1 MLADLVV
8 VLGVCVKTDNSV
20 GSLAQARIGSIESQV
35 CASFIWGERNT
46 EMQKMTD
53 AFPKIYSLVVGG
65 LLVLCLFALGN
76 TPSFS
81 QGRPKAET
89 IQAVTTGTG
98 TQAGQ
103 ITTMML
109 IIYEF
114 STDEDKQILVDAFN
128 KSQNQGLFNALSK
141 MKAIG
146 RISLTGTLGMDVSYI
161 RMFPTPT
168 GRKIRFVTNRTIAYG
183 EAYYDNSPQS
193 FNLTGGELDLND
205 SDRKQSKG
213 VLYPAAKLVIDK
225 EGQLQIQLNQN
236 VWQLVDIIDKKGT
249 PGKN

>member
-1 MLADLVV
+1 MRQKDAASNTYKLV
-8 VLGVCVKTDNSV
+8 
-20 GSLAQARIGSIESQV
+20 IG
-35 CASFIWGERNT
+35 CF
-46 EMQKMTD
+46 
-53 AFPKIYSLVVGG
+53 
-65 LLVLCLFALGN
+65 LLVLVLVAGA
-76 TPSFS
+76 TRSSS

-89 IQAVTTGTG
+89 ITAVVTGTS

-114 STDEDKQILVDAFN
+114 STDDDRQILIDAFN
-128 KSQNQGLFNALSK
+128 KGQNQGLFNALSK

-146 RISLTGTLGMDVSYI
+146 RISLTNTLGMDISYI
-161 RMFPTPT
+161 KMAPTPT

-183 EAYYDNSPQS
+183 EAYADNSNATGT

-213 VLYPAAKLVIDK
+213 VLYPAAKLAIDK

-236 VWQLVDIIDKKGT
+236 AWQLGDIIDKRGT
-249 PGKN
+249 PGEN

>member
-1 MLADLVV
+1 MRQKGAASNTYKLV
-8 VLGVCVKTDNSV
+8 
-20 GSLAQARIGSIESQV
+20 IG
-35 CASFIWGERNT
+35 CF
-46 EMQKMTD
+46 
-53 AFPKIYSLVVGG
+53 
-65 LLVLCLFALGN
+65 LLVLVLMAGA
-76 TPSFS
+76 SQSSS

-89 IQAVTTGTG
+89 ITAVVTGTS

-109 IIYEF
+109 LIYEF
-114 STDEDKQILVDAFN
+114 STDDDRQILIDAFN
-128 KSQNQGLFNALSK
+128 KGQNQGLFNALSK

-146 RISLTGTLGMDVSYI
+146 RISLTNTLGMDISYI
-161 RMFPTPT
+161 KMAPTPT

-183 EAYYDNSPQS
+183 EGYADNSNAPGT

-213 VLYPAAKLVIDK
+213 VLYPAAKLAIDK

-236 VWQLVDIIDKKGT
+236 AWQLGDIIDKRGT
-249 PGKN
+249 PGEN

>member
-1 MLADLVV
+1 MRQKDAASNTYKLV
-8 VLGVCVKTDNSV
+8 
-20 GSLAQARIGSIESQV
+20 IG
-35 CASFIWGERNT
+35 CF
-46 EMQKMTD
+46 
-53 AFPKIYSLVVGG
+53 
-65 LLVLCLFALGN
+65 LLVLVLVAGA
-76 TPSFS
+76 TRSSS

-89 IQAVTTGTG
+89 ITAVVTGTS

-109 IIYEF
+109 LIYEF
-114 STDEDKQILVDAFN
+114 STDDDRQILIDAFN
-128 KSQNQGLFNALSK
+128 KGQNQGLFNALSK

-146 RISLTGTLGMDVSYI
+146 RISLTNTLGMDISYI
-161 RMFPTPT
+161 KMAPTPT

-183 EAYYDNSPQS
+183 EGYADNSNAPGT

-213 VLYPAAKLVIDK
+213 VLYPAAKLAIDK

-236 VWQLVDIIDKKGT
+236 EWQLGDIIDKRGT
-249 PGKN
+249 PGEN

>member
-1 MLADLVV
+1 MRQKDAASNTYKLV
-8 VLGVCVKTDNSV
+8 
-20 GSLAQARIGSIESQV
+20 IG
-35 CASFIWGERNT
+35 CF
-46 EMQKMTD
+46 
-53 AFPKIYSLVVGG
+53 
-65 LLVLCLFALGN
+65 LLVLVLMAGA
-76 TPSFS
+76 SQSSS

-89 IQAVTTGTG
+89 ITAVVTGTS

-109 IIYEF
+109 LIYEF
-114 STDEDKQILVDAFN
+114 STDDDRQILIDAFN
-128 KSQNQGLFNALSK
+128 KGQNQGLFNALSK

-146 RISLTGTLGMDVSYI
+146 RISLTNTLGMDISYI
-161 RMFPTPT
+161 KMAPTPT

-183 EAYYDNSPQS
+183 EAYADNSNATGT

-213 VLYPAAKLVIDK
+213 VLYPAAKLAIDK

-236 VWQLVDIIDKKGT
+236 AWQLGDIIDKRGT
-249 PGKN
+249 PGEN

>member
-1 MLADLVV
+1 MRQKDAASNTYKLV
-8 VLGVCVKTDNSV
+8 
-20 GSLAQARIGSIESQV
+20 IG
-35 CASFIWGERNT
+35 CF
-46 EMQKMTD
+46 
-53 AFPKIYSLVVGG
+53 
-65 LLVLCLFALGN
+65 LLVLVLVAGA
-76 TPSFS
+76 TRSSS

-89 IQAVTTGTG
+89 ITAVVTGTS

-109 IIYEF
+109 LIYEF
-114 STDEDKQILVDAFN
+114 STDDDRQILIDAFN
-128 KSQNQGLFNALSK
+128 KGQNQGLFNALSK

-146 RISLTGTLGMDVSYI
+146 RISLTNTLGMDISYI
-161 RMFPTPT
+161 KMAPTPT

-183 EAYYDNSPQS
+183 EAYADNSNATGT

-236 VWQLVDIIDKKGT
+236 EWQLGDIIDKRGT
-249 PGKN
+249 PGEN

>member
-1 MLADLVV
+1 MRQIIKDAAPNIHK
-8 VLGVCVKTDNSV
+8 LGISCLLLIALLT
-20 GSLAQARIGSIESQV
+20 IGTSRS
-35 CASFIWGERNT
+35 S
-46 EMQKMTD
+46 
-53 AFPKIYSLVVGG
+53 
-65 LLVLCLFALGN
+65 
-76 TPSFS
+76 S

-109 IIYEF
+109 QIYEF
-114 STDEDKQILVDAFN
+114 STDEDRQILVDAFQTG
-128 KSQNQGLFNALSK
+128 QNQGLFNALTK

-161 RMFPTPT
+161 KMAPTPT

-183 EAYYDNSPQS
+183 EGYADNSNATGT
-193 FNLTGGELDLND
+193 FNLTGGEFELND

-213 VLYPAAKLVIDK
+213 VLYPAAKLAIDK

-236 VWQLVDIIDKKGT
+236 EWQLGDIIDKRGT
-249 PGKN
+249 PGEN

>member
-1 MLADLVV
+1 
-8 VLGVCVKTDNSV
+8 V
-20 GSLAQARIGSIESQV
+20 GASQ
-35 CASFIWGERNT
+35 S
-46 EMQKMTD
+46 
-53 AFPKIYSLVVGG
+53 S
-65 LLVLCLFALGN
+65 
-76 TPSFS
+76 S

-89 IQAVTTGTG
+89 ITAVVTGTS

-114 STDEDKQILVDAFN
+114 STDDDRQILIDAFN
-128 KSQNQGLFNALSK
+128 KGQNQGLFNALSK

-146 RISLTGTLGMDVSYI
+146 RISLTNTLGMDISYI
-161 RMFPTPT
+161 KMAPTPT

-183 EAYYDNSPQS
+183 EAYADNSNATGT

-236 VWQLVDIIDKKGT
+236 EWQLGDIIDKRGT
-249 PGKN
+249 PGEN

>member
-1 MLADLVV
+1 MRQKDAASNTYKLV
-8 VLGVCVKTDNSV
+8 
-20 GSLAQARIGSIESQV
+20 IG
-35 CASFIWGERNT
+35 CF
-46 EMQKMTD
+46 
-53 AFPKIYSLVVGG
+53 
-65 LLVLCLFALGN
+65 LLVLVLMVGA
-76 TPSFS
+76 SQSSS

-89 IQAVTTGTG
+89 ITAVVTGTS

-114 STDEDKQILVDAFN
+114 STDDDRQILIDAFN
-128 KSQNQGLFNALSK
+128 KGQNQGLFNALSK

-146 RISLTGTLGMDVSYI
+146 RISLTNTLGMDISYI
-161 RMFPTPT
+161 KMAPTPT

-183 EAYYDNSPQS
+183 EAYADNSNATGT

-236 VWQLVDIIDKKGT
+236 EWQLGDIIDKRGT
-249 PGKN
+249 PGEN

>member
-1 MLADLVV
+1 MRQPIKDAAPNIHK
-8 VLGVCVKTDNSV
+8 LGISCLLLIALLT
-20 GSLAQARIGSIESQV
+20 IGTSRS
-35 CASFIWGERNT
+35 S
-46 EMQKMTD
+46 
-53 AFPKIYSLVVGG
+53 
-65 LLVLCLFALGN
+65 
-76 TPSFS
+76 S
-81 QGRPKAET
+81 QGRPTAET
-89 IQAVTTGTG
+89 IQAVTTGSG

-109 IIYEF
+109 QIYEF
-114 STDEDKQILVDAFN
+114 STDEDRQILVDAF
-128 KSQNQGLFNALSK
+128 KKGQNQGLFNALSK

-161 RMFPTPT
+161 KMAPTPT

-183 EAYYDNSPQS
+183 EGYADNSNATGT
-193 FNLTGGELDLND
+193 FNLTGGEFELND

-236 VWQLVDIIDKKGT
+236 AWNLAEIIDKRGT
-249 PGKN
+249 PGEN

>member
-1 MLADLVV
+1 MPQTIKTPAPSIIKVGVGCLLLAALV
-8 VLGVCVKTDNSV
+8 TV
-20 GSLAQARIGSIESQV
+20 GTTRSS
-35 CASFIWGERNT
+35 
-46 EMQKMTD
+46 
-53 AFPKIYSLVVGG
+53 
-65 LLVLCLFALGN
+65 
-76 TPSFS
+76 S

-89 IQAVTTGTG
+89 IQAVTTGSG

-109 IIYEF
+109 QIYEF
-114 STDEDKQILVDAFN
+114 STDEDRQILVDAFQ
-128 KSQNQGLFNALSK
+128 KGQNQGLFNALTK

-161 RMFPTPT
+161 RMVPTPT

-183 EAYYDNSPQS
+183 EAYADNSNATGT
-193 FNLTGGELDLND
+193 FNLTGGEFELND

-236 VWQLVDIIDKKGT
+236 AWNLADIIDKRGT
-249 PGKN
+249 PGEN

>member
-1 MLADLVV
+1 MRQKGAASNTYKLV
-8 VLGVCVKTDNSV
+8 
-20 GSLAQARIGSIESQV
+20 IG
-35 CASFIWGERNT
+35 CF
-46 EMQKMTD
+46 
-53 AFPKIYSLVVGG
+53 
-65 LLVLCLFALGN
+65 LLVLVLVAGA
-76 TPSFS
+76 TQSSS

-89 IQAVTTGTG
+89 ITAVVTGTS

-109 IIYEF
+109 LIYEF
-114 STDEDKQILVDAFN
+114 STDDDRQILIDAFN
-128 KSQNQGLFNALSK
+128 KGQNQGLFNALSK

-146 RISLTGTLGMDVSYI
+146 RISLTNTLGMDISYI
-161 RMFPTPT
+161 KMAPTPT

-183 EAYYDNSPQS
+183 EAYADNSNATGT

-236 VWQLVDIIDKKGT
+236 EWQLGDIIDKRGT
-249 PGKN
+249 PGEN

>member
-1 MLADLVV
+1 MPQTIKTPAPSIIKVGVGCLLLAALV
-8 VLGVCVKTDNSV
+8 TV
-20 GSLAQARIGSIESQV
+20 GTTRSS
-35 CASFIWGERNT
+35 
-46 EMQKMTD
+46 
-53 AFPKIYSLVVGG
+53 
-65 LLVLCLFALGN
+65 
-76 TPSFS
+76 S

-89 IQAVTTGTG
+89 IQAVTTGSG

-109 IIYEF
+109 QIYEF
-114 STDEDKQILVDAFN
+114 STDEDRQILVDAFQ
-128 KSQNQGLFNALSK
+128 KGQNQGLFNALTK

-161 RMFPTPT
+161 RMVPTPT

-183 EAYYDNSPQS
+183 EAYADNSNATGT
-193 FNLTGGELDLND
+193 FNLTGGEFDLND
-205 SDRKQSKG
+205 TDRKQSKG

-236 VWQLVDIIDKKGT
+236 AWNLADIIDKRGT
-249 PGKN
+249 PGEN

>member
-1 MLADLVV
+1 MRQKDAASNTYKLV
-8 VLGVCVKTDNSV
+8 
-20 GSLAQARIGSIESQV
+20 IG
-35 CASFIWGERNT
+35 CF
-46 EMQKMTD
+46 
-53 AFPKIYSLVVGG
+53 
-65 LLVLCLFALGN
+65 LLVLVLVAGA
-76 TPSFS
+76 SQSSS

-89 IQAVTTGTG
+89 ITAVVTGTS

-114 STDEDKQILVDAFN
+114 STDDDRQILIDAFN
-128 KSQNQGLFNALSK
+128 KGQNQGLFNALSK

-146 RISLTGTLGMDVSYI
+146 RISLTNTLGMDISYI
-161 RMFPTPT
+161 KMAPTPT

-183 EAYYDNSPQS
+183 EAYADNSNATGT

-236 VWQLVDIIDKKGT
+236 EWQLGDIIDKRGT
-249 PGKN
+249 PGEN

>member
-1 MLADLVV
+1 MRQKDAASNTYKLV
-8 VLGVCVKTDNSV
+8 
-20 GSLAQARIGSIESQV
+20 IG
-35 CASFIWGERNT
+35 CF
-46 EMQKMTD
+46 
-53 AFPKIYSLVVGG
+53 
-65 LLVLCLFALGN
+65 LLVLVLVAGA
-76 TPSFS
+76 TRSSS

-89 IQAVTTGTG
+89 ITAVVTGTS

-109 IIYEF
+109 LIYEF
-114 STDEDKQILVDAFN
+114 STDDDRQILIDAFN
-128 KSQNQGLFNALSK
+128 KGQNQGLFNALSK

-146 RISLTGTLGMDVSYI
+146 RISLTNTLGMDISYI
-161 RMFPTPT
+161 KMAPTPT

-183 EAYYDNSPQS
+183 EAYADNSNATGT

-213 VLYPAAKLVIDK
+213 VLYPAAKLAIDK

-236 VWQLVDIIDKKGT
+236 AWQLGDIIDKRGT
-249 PGKN
+249 PGEN

>member
-1 MLADLVV
+1 MRQKGAASNTYKLV
-8 VLGVCVKTDNSV
+8 
-20 GSLAQARIGSIESQV
+20 IG
-35 CASFIWGERNT
+35 CF
-46 EMQKMTD
+46 
-53 AFPKIYSLVVGG
+53 
-65 LLVLCLFALGN
+65 LLVLVLMAGA
-76 TPSFS
+76 SQSSS

-89 IQAVTTGTG
+89 ITAVVTGTS

-114 STDEDKQILVDAFN
+114 STDDDRQILIDAFN
-128 KSQNQGLFNALSK
+128 KGQNQGLFNALSK

-146 RISLTGTLGMDVSYI
+146 RISLTNTLGMDISYI
-161 RMFPTPT
+161 KMAPTPT

-183 EAYYDNSPQS
+183 EGYADNSNAPGT

-213 VLYPAAKLVIDK
+213 VLYPAAKLAIDK

-236 VWQLVDIIDKKGT
+236 EWQLGDIIDKRGT
-249 PGKN
+249 PGEN

>member
-1 MLADLVV
+1 MRQKGAASNTYKLV
-8 VLGVCVKTDNSV
+8 
-20 GSLAQARIGSIESQV
+20 IG
-35 CASFIWGERNT
+35 CF
-46 EMQKMTD
+46 
-53 AFPKIYSLVVGG
+53 
-65 LLVLCLFALGN
+65 LLVLVLMVGA
-76 TPSFS
+76 SQSSS

-89 IQAVTTGTG
+89 ITAVVTGTS

-114 STDEDKQILVDAFN
+114 STDDDRQILIDAFN
-128 KSQNQGLFNALSK
+128 KGQNQGLFNALSK

-146 RISLTGTLGMDVSYI
+146 RISLTNTLGMDISYI
-161 RMFPTPT
+161 KMAPTPT

-183 EAYYDNSPQS
+183 EAYADNSNATGT

-213 VLYPAAKLVIDK
+213 VLYPAAKLAIDK

-236 VWQLVDIIDKKGT
+236 AWQLGDIIDKRGT
-249 PGKN
+249 PGEN

>member
-1 MLADLVV
+1 MRQIIKKAAPSIHKVGIGCLLLAALV
-8 VLGVCVKTDNSV
+8 TV
-20 GSLAQARIGSIESQV
+20 GTTRSS
-35 CASFIWGERNT
+35 
-46 EMQKMTD
+46 
-53 AFPKIYSLVVGG
+53 
-65 LLVLCLFALGN
+65 
-76 TPSFS
+76 S

-89 IQAVTTGTG
+89 IQAVTTGSG

-109 IIYEF
+109 QIYEF
-114 STDEDKQILVDAFN
+114 STDEDRQILVDAFQ
-128 KSQNQGLFNALSK
+128 KGQNQGLFNALTK

-146 RISLTGTLGMDVSYI
+146 RISLTGTLGMDISYI
-161 RMFPTPT
+161 KMAPTPT

-183 EAYYDNSPQS
+183 EAYADNSNAPGT

-205 SDRKQSKG
+205 TDRKQSKG

-236 VWQLVDIIDKKGT
+236 AWNLADIIDKRGT
-249 PGKN
+249 PGEN